1 LKQRKRRNVRQLQQQ
16 ILPPQLIRCI
26 SHQQNEARENGSKI
40 KMLSWRSVFSVG
52 THLKQNKQEKKK
64 NSIHDPHKKSNVN
77 KYEIRGR
84 ERERVYWWYRRNASP
99 TSLCAYIRGVC
110 TRSLCCSTQICLHVS
125 CCFFFLFYSLSYLL
139 KQKKKKEKRTA
150 PAWLTSLV
158 REAHYL
164 HRKRTN
170 KKHTPALSAIDFDT
184 SLEREETVCCVPFLI
199 RSSRTPPGGQ
209 TPDAVKRTVQ
219 QVRIQHS
226 SPFFLDLFQ

>member
-1 LKQRKRRNVRQLQQQ
+1 
-16 ILPPQLIRCI
+16 
-26 SHQQNEARENGSKI
+26 
-40 KMLSWRSVFSVG
+40 M
-52 THLKQNKQEKKK
+52 
-64 NSIHDPHKKSNVN
+64 
-77 KYEIRGR
+77 
-84 ERERVYWWYRRNASP
+84 
-99 TSLCAYIRGVC
+99 C

-226 SPFFLDLFQ
+226 SPFFLDLFQWEEASTKGTLTHTTHTHGHTCAPSERERVCERFATRGDKKVRGE